1 MVRRRAASRALAC
14 PLLLRLVF
22 LTSAL
27 AGAAGFAGCGGDE
40 PPGGAGSPPGSN
52 PDAGLAAE
60 LDGSTSDDASSASSP
75 DATSSVVDAGERDA
89 GRSDGAVDGGTVDGS
104 AVDGGAVDGGAVDG
118 SAVDGGA
125 VDGGAVDGG
134 AVDGG
139 AVDGSAVDG
148 GVVDGGAVD
157 GGAADGGAPDDRV
170 AELDLGLVSLA
181 NGFSD
186 ALDFDL
192 PDGLATFTVVIEGSE
207 NDYYIVSRLD
217 GPTGVLVTDQESGD
231 FGLPPFPAQY
241 NSPNRVVSQR
251 EGIGTALFPNNPG
264 VSVVGGHYTMTI
276 AGVTA
281 ANQSPVDATV
291 RVRVLLKVGD
301 TSEGRLDLS
310 LYFSGAAGL
319 QADNAP
325 SSTLVLGAIEQ
336 LRTIYAAAGIEIGT
350 IAYYDVDARFRTI
363 ASMQGAGNDLNQ
375 LFQQSAGHGPGLHF
389 FFVDRI
395 ENPLGFGTIGGVA
408 GGLPG
413 PPRSQGSTGA
423 GVAVAVGFANDDAEL
438 LAHVMGH
445 EGGHWLGLSHT
456 QEIFFSIEDQLPDT
470 VTGQAGRANLMYP
483 EASASAGH
491 QISPNQ
497 ATVMRYHIE
506 TVNP

>member
-1 MVRRRAASRALAC
+1 MLCRRAWYRALQFA
-14 PLLLRLVF
+14 LVVSLAV
-22 LTSAL
+22 LTGCGEDDPA
-27 AGAAGFAGCGGDE
+27 AGAGLK
-40 PPGGAGSPPGSN
+40 
-52 PDAGLAAE
+52 PDAETDRVLDGAISDATSVPVPDAAN
-60 LDGSTSDDASSASSP
+60 LGTDGSTADVESPSAL
-75 DATSSVVDAGERDA
+75 DGGNGDAGSE
-89 GRSDGAVDGGTVDGS
+89 GP
-104 AVDGGAVDGGAVDG
+104 
-118 SAVDGGA
+118 
-125 VDGGAVDGG
+125 
-134 AVDGG
+134 
-139 AVDGSAVDG
+139 DG
-148 GVVDGGAVD
+148 GVVT
-157 GGAADGGAPDDRV
+157 ADGGVVADDGGVVTADGGVVADDGGVVTADGGVVADDGGVVADGGTPAERV
-170 AELDLGLVSLA
+170 AVLDLGLVSLTD
-181 NGFSD
+181 GFSD
-186 ALDFDL
+186 SVEFDL
-192 PDGLATFTVVIEGSE
+192 PDDLATFTVVIDGSE
-207 NDYYIVSRLD
+207 NDYYIVSRLE

-251 EGIGTALFPNNPG
+251 EGIGTALFPNNPSVSVAGGRYTMIVAG
-264 VSVVGGHYTMTI
+264 VS
-276 AGVTA
+276 A
-281 ANQSPVDATV
+281 ANQSPVSATV
-291 RVRVLLKVGD
+291 HVRVLSKVGD
-301 TSEGRLDLS
+301 TSQGRLDLS

-325 SSTLVLGAIEQ
+325 TSSLVLGAIEQ
-336 LRTIYAAAGIEIGT
+336 LRGIYAAAGVEIGT

-423 GVAVAVGFANDDAEL
+423 GVAVAVGFANDDPEL